1 MTSTSPSRP
10 DNCIEAHPVTEEG
23 TLANE
28 SEDTTNTTDT
38 TVVIPEKV
46 PSTYNE
52 QSTAGAAKVGESEFD
67 FPDGGIRAW
76 LVVLGIILS
85 SNDRFG
91 YVNSWGVF
99 QSYYEQTLLRTH
111 SASTIAWIG
120 SVQYMMVFLPAVIS
134 GRLFDIGWFKIPYF
148 AASVLC
154 VVTTILVAECTQ
166 FWHFLLCQGF
176 GVGLACGM
184 LYGPTVGVIGHW
196 FKRRRGLAMGLTA
209 VGSSAG
215 GTFFPIAARKLI
227 PLVGFPWTLRILGFI
242 LIFVL
247 VIPNITLAR
256 RLPAKNSQGG
266 MFNPQVFKNLAFT
279 VYAIASV
286 MTFLGLYTVL
296 TYIDISAI
304 QVGVSE
310 DFSFYLV
317 SIANASSA
325 LGRIVA
331 GLMVD
336 RIGAINYIAP
346 MTFFAGILTY
356 AWPFAKSEG
365 SLIAIAVIYGI
376 MNGTFVSSFLF
387 PLFELGPLADIGR
400 RTGMVMTLSAF
411 GVLCGLPISGAINR
425 QTGGFEAVG
434 LYGGSCVVSGVGLMV
449 LTRYL
454 ALRSWWGRF

>member
-1 MTSTSPSRP
+1 MASASNV
-10 DNCIEAHPVTEEG
+10 DHVQDGKKAQAQTEEG
-23 TLANE
+23 TLANG
-28 SEDTTNTTDT
+28 SENASLSANTKAD
-38 TVVIPEKV
+38 VPEK
-46 PSTYNE
+46 STSDE
-52 QSTAGAAKVGESEFD
+52 QVGNAEFD
-67 FPDGGIRAW
+67 FPDGGTRAW
-76 LVVLGIILS
+76 LVVLGTALS
-85 SNDRFG
+85 STASFG

-99 QSYYEQTLLRTH
+99 QSYYEQTLLRNY
-111 SASTIAWIG
+111 SASTISWIG

-134 GRLFDIGWFKIPYF
+134 GRLFDLGWFKIPYF

-154 VVTTILVAECTQ
+154 VVATILVAECTQ

-184 LYGPTVGVIGHW
+184 LYGPTMGVIGHW

-215 GTFFPIAARKLI
+215 GTIFPIAARKLI
-227 PLVGFPWTLRILGFI
+227 PIVGFPWTLRILGFI

-247 VIPNITLAR
+247 TIPNITLAR
-256 RLPAKNSQGG
+256 RLPPKNLQGG
-266 MFNPQVFKNLAFT
+266 LFNPKAFKNAAFT
-279 VYAIASV
+279 VYALSSV
-286 MTFLGLYTVL
+286 MAFLGLYTVL
-296 TYIDISAI
+296 TYIDISAV

-317 SIANASSA
+317 SIANASSS

-336 RIGAINYIAP
+336 RVGAVNYIAP

-365 SLIAIAVIYGI
+365 SLIAVAVIYGV

-387 PLFELGPLADIGR
+387 PLFELGPLADVGR

-411 GVLCGLPISGAINR
+411 GTLCGLPISGAINR
-425 QTGGFEAVG
+425 KTGGFEIVG
-434 LYGGSCVVSGVGLMV
+434 LWAGSVIIIAVILMGVTRWLV
-449 LTRYL
+449 LRK
-454 ALRSWWGRF
+454 WWGRF